1 MSKLLLVRH
10 GDTKL
15 NSGQRFWGQT
25 DVELSAA
32 GISQAERLRD
42 RLSTEKIDVVYASNL
57 KRAVVTAEIIASTHQ
72 LDIITCAELGEI
84 NFGWIEGLTFEEIS
98 QRHPEVAERLGK
110 KGIRPKF
117 PGGESLD
124 ELNIRVNKFIRR
136 LEKHAPEET
145 ILIVAH
151 SGTLRLL
158 LCNLMEI
165 EIEHWRQF
173 RVALASLSLLDTY
186 PEGAILSLLNDV
198 SHLE

>member
-15 NSGQRFWGQT
+15 NSGQRFWGKT
-25 DVELSAA
+25 DVELSAN
-32 GISQAERLRD
+32 GISQAESLRD

-57 KRAVVTAEIIASTHQ
+57 KRAQVTAEIIASTHQ
-72 LDIITCAELGEI
+72 LDITTCAELGEI

-98 QRHPEVAERLGK
+98 QRYPEVAELLGNRST
-110 KGIRPKF
+110 RPKF

-145 ILIVAH
+145 ILIVSH

-158 LCNLMEI
+158 MCNLMGI
-165 EIEHWRQF
+165 ELEHWRQF
-173 RVALASLSLLDTY
+173 RLTLGSLSLLDTY
-186 PEGAILSLLNDV
+186 PEGAILNLLNDI
-198 SHLE
+198 SHLG